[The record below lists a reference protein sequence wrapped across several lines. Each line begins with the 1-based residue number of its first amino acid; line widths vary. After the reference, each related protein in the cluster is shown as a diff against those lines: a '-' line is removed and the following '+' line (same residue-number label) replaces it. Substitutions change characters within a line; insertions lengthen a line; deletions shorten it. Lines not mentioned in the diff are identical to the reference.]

1 MPGTTTCTL
10 TKGFRREQ
18 IWKLWFKLCDYL
30 NVVRFSD
37 LIWNLIYWY
46 SRTVLTLSII
56 VWHFH
61 NFEAVYPFI
70 SNCLLEIK
78 SCISASSNILGRKS
92 KGNLDAGRK
101 FCFLFKLFMFVE
113 DPPKE
118 DDKEKAVE
126 KEEGW
131 VWFHFI
137 HVSIKENKINISLK
151 GPLFIILS
159 YFKPHCF
166 PFSLTSF

>member
-1 MPGTTTCTL
+1 MKNNLLPFAWCLWPVAL

-61 NFEAVYPFI
+61 NFEVVLALHIKLFIGNKKLYLNLALPQLSWDGNRREIWTVEEHFVFCLNFLYLLKIPQKKMTKRRRSKKRKGKFDFI
-70 SNCLLEIK
+70 S
-78 SCISASSNILGRKS
+78 
-92 KGNLDAGRK
+92 
-101 FCFLFKLFMFVE
+101 
-113 DPPKE
+113 
-118 DDKEKAVE
+118 
-126 KEEGW
+126 
-131 VWFHFI
+131 HFI
-137 HVSIKENKINISLK
+137 
-151 GPLFIILS
+151 
-159 YFKPHCF
+159 YF
-166 PFSLTSF
+166 SVQL

>member
-1 MPGTTTCTL
+1 MIFENC
-10 TKGFRREQ
+10 
-18 IWKLWFKLCDYL
+18 
-30 NVVRFSD
+30 SH
-37 LIWNLIYWY
+37 
-46 SRTVLTLSII
+46 LSII

-101 FCFLFKLFMFVE
+101 FCFLFKLLMFVE

-126 KEEGW
+126 KEEG
-131 VWFHFI
+131 
-137 HVSIKENKINISLK
+137 
-151 GPLFIILS
+151 
-159 YFKPHCF
+159 
-166 PFSLTSF
+166 